1 VKTLTCKQLG
11 GACDQRLSANSWEE
25 MVQIMTKHVM
35 DNHPDVAKKMEALH
49 KQDPQQW
56 AKENKP
62 KWEHARETVSR
73 ASA

>member
-11 GACDQRLSANSWEE
+11 GACDQQLTADSWKE
-25 MVQIMTKHVM
+25 MVQLMTKHVM
-35 DNHPDVAKKMEALH
+35 ENHPDVAKKMEAMY

-62 KWEHARETVSR
+62 KWDEAHESFSGAP
-73 ASA
+73 A